1 MYNVSANIAQ
11 YPYMPISYLNQV
23 TVFLIPY
30 STLGENGDG
39 HLYLNCCQD
48 SYYILVFTD
57 HFW

>member
-1 MYNVSANIAQ
+1 MYNISANIAQ

-30 STLGENGDG
+30 SVLDENGDG
-39 HLYLNCCQD
+39 HLYLN

>member
-1 MYNVSANIAQ
+1 MYNISANVAQ

-30 STLGENGDG
+30 SALDENGDG
-39 HLYLNCCQD
+39 HLYLN